1 MEDRNMIYK
10 YSSHSK
16 FISMII
22 FGLIASMQQIIVA
35 YMVQTLTNIATQ
47 RSFSDL
53 PQILLITVSGLL
65 ITFLAS
71 LIFNRLKTDAIQEAN
86 TTLRLGILKGMLKQT
101 SDENTASLG
110 YLTTDFK
117 LLETNRFDAEIEIM
131 MQAYMIV
138 FALGYALSVNW
149 LVTLLFLVG
158 SCLPM
163 IASSFFQKKIQT
175 ASENWTN
182 ANDKYVS
189 HIKNF
194 LAGSSTFKLYGKQ
207 DNAVKKN
214 RVFINQLEAALRK
227 MNLLNLDTVSW
238 VSLIANLFT
247 FTVPFLVGIY
257 MVVNGQTTL
266 GALFAIVQ
274 LSNSFVNPILAIL
287 EDRNKLSTT
296 KKIDIKAEKYIAEGE
311 KAEDISKNDFS
322 QLEVDDLTLI
332 RKDQE
337 LAKHL
342 NLKIKAGQK
351 VAVIGPSGAGKST
364 LLQYLMTGKFGHA
377 KDIILNNKQVKTG
390 EFASIFS
397 YASQSPV
404 IFADTLRFNLTL
416 GADISQ
422 EMVLKICTKLGLDNM
437 VKEKGWDYSL
447 GDNADQLSGGQ
458 LARIELA
465 RAILVKRPV
474 LLLDE
479 INASLDK
486 KTSDQIHDYLLES
499 DLTFVEVIHHYEPE
513 ELQRYDQVID
523 LEQFV

>member
-1 MEDRNMIYK
+1 
-10 YSSHSK
+10 
-16 FISMII
+16 
-22 FGLIASMQQIIVA
+22 
-35 YMVQTLTNIATQ
+35 
-47 RSFSDL
+47 
-53 PQILLITVSGLL
+53 
-65 ITFLAS
+65 
-71 LIFNRLKTDAIQEAN
+71 
-86 TTLRLGILKGMLKQT
+86 
-101 SDENTASLG
+101 
-110 YLTTDFK
+110 
-117 LLETNRFDAEIEIM
+117 
-131 MQAYMIV
+131 
-138 FALGYALSVNW
+138 
-149 LVTLLFLVG
+149 
-158 SCLPM
+158 
-163 IASSFFQKKIQT
+163 
-175 ASENWTN
+175 
-182 ANDKYVS
+182 
-189 HIKNF
+189 
-194 LAGSSTFKLYGKQ
+194 
-207 DNAVKKN
+207 
-214 RVFINQLEAALRK
+214 
-227 MNLLNLDTVSW
+227 
-238 VSLIANLFT
+238 
-247 FTVPFLVGIY
+247 

-266 GALFAIVQ
+266 GTLFAIVQ

-287 EDRNKLSTT
+287 EDCNKLSTT

-311 KAEDISKNDFS
+311 KAEDISKNDFI

-364 LLQYLMTGKFGHA
+364 LLQYLMTGKFGQA

-465 RAILVKRPV
+465 RAILVKQPV